1 MKNLSLDAITEKLL
15 PGKRLQAEETV
26 QLSDPVT
33 DTPMYITLEQLRP
46 YDHNPRVARNP
57 MFEDVKNSI
66 RQRGLD
72 QPPQITRRPGDVYVM
87 IHNGG
92 NTRLA
97 ILNELWQ
104 ETRDERFFRI
114 HCLFRPWTDE
124 TSPLIGHLAESDL
137 HGPLSFIERAL
148 AVAKLKSLLESQGPE
163 LSQRDLSRRLT
174 SCGYPISQPQLNR
187 MFMTLEYLLP
197 AIPQALYAGL
207 GKSPIES
214 LISLRSQAERTW
226 NRYLG
231 NPFLF
236 ADLWL
241 KTLGSFDAFPEG
253 FEVDQVRNELLEHM
267 SRALGQTYRMLALEM
282 MERPSDRTEP
292 ALPAPTTRPSTAT
305 ANGDSQLTTTPPV
318 SKPAHRV
325 DAQGSQTETTETPID
340 SSEPQSR
347 VQKIRALI
355 QQQTTLASDQ
365 YSPIAPDATESSA
378 SLNPLDDWRI
388 EPGPNDADQ
397 LRSLITELEQQLA
410 SLAGY
415 ADWLPESSSAAG
427 LLEQSQND
435 DEQHPHVVAVQ
446 WLLNLLRDSPTPM
459 EESRLS
465 FTGWRQ
471 LLLGAHEHD
480 PGPDCE
486 PVPDIMLITL
496 FRLVRYIRH
505 LNDLTRPS
513 HPL

>member
-1 MKNLSLDAITEKLL
+1 MKNLTVEIITEKLL
-15 PGKRLQAEETV
+15 PGARLIAEETI
-26 QLSDPVT
+26 QLSDPVA

-46 YDHNPRVARNP
+46 YDHNPRVVRNP
-57 MFEDVKNSI
+57 MFDDVKNSI
-66 RQRGLD
+66 RQRGLEH
-72 QPPQITRRPGDVYVM
+72 PPQITRRPGNPYFM
-87 IHNGG
+87 IRNGG

-174 SCGYPISQPQLNR
+174 GSGYPISQPQLNR

-197 AIPQALYAGL
+197 AIPQTLYAGL

-214 LISLRSQAERTW
+214 LIGLRSQAERTW

-231 NPFLF
+231 DPFLF

-241 KTLGSFDAFPEG
+241 KTLASFDALPEG
-253 FEVDQVRNELLEHM
+253 FAVEQVRNALLEHM
-267 SRALGQTYRMLALEM
+267 SSALGQTYRMLALEM

-292 ALPAPTTRPSTAT
+292 ALPKPPPRPATAIADGEPQPTTSPR
-305 ANGDSQLTTTPPV
+305 V
-318 SKPAHRV
+318 SKPVHRV
-325 DAQGSQTETTETPID
+325 DALGTQTETTETSTD

-355 QQQTTLASDQ
+355 QQQTTLASVQDP
-365 YSPIAPDATESSA
+365 PITPETNESSA
-378 SLNPLDDWRI
+378 SFKTLDDWRI
-388 EPGPNDADQ
+388 EAGPNDANQ

-410 SLAGY
+410 LLAGC
-415 ADWLPESSSAAG
+415 AGWLPESSSDSG

-435 DEQHPHVVAVQ
+435 DEQHPHAVAVQ
-446 WLLNLLRDSPTPM
+446 VLLNLLRTSPAPM

-471 LLLGAHEHD
+471 LLLGVGEHD
-480 PGPDCE
+480 PSADCE
-486 PVPDIMLITL
+486 PVPDTMLITL
-496 FRLVRYIRH
+496 FRWIRYIRH

-513 HPL
+513 PPL

>member
-1 MKNLSLDAITEKLL
+1 MKNLTVDAITEKLL
-15 PGKRLQAEETV
+15 PGKRLQAEKTA
-26 QLSDPVT
+26 QLSDPVA

-46 YDHNPRVARNP
+46 YDHNPRVVRNP
-57 MFEDVKNSI
+57 MFEYVKNSI
-66 RQRGLD
+66 RQRGLEH
-72 QPPQITRRPGDVYVM
+72 PPQITRRPGNPYFM

-124 TSPLIGHLAESDL
+124 TSPLIGHLTESDL

-174 SCGYPISQPQLNR
+174 GSGYPISQPQLNR

-226 NRYLG
+226 SHYLG

-241 KTLGSFDAFPEG
+241 KTLARFDAFPEG
-253 FEVDQVRNELLEHM
+253 LEVDQVRNELLEHM
-267 SRALGQTYRMLALEM
+267 SSALGQTYRMLALEM

-292 ALPAPTTRPSTAT
+292 ALPAPTTRTFIAIADGEPQRSTT
-305 ANGDSQLTTTPPV
+305 HRV

-325 DAQGSQTETTETPID
+325 EALDSQTETTETSTD

-355 QQQTTLASDQ
+355 QQQTTLASAQDP
-365 YSPIAPDATESSA
+365 PITPEANESSA
-378 SLNPLDDWRI
+378 SFKTLDDWRI
-388 EPGPNDADQ
+388 EAGPNDAGQ
-397 LRSLITELEQQLA
+397 LRLLITELEQRLA
-410 SLAGY
+410 SLAGC
-415 ADWLPESSSAAG
+415 ADWLLESSRDVG

-435 DEQHPHVVAVQ
+435 DEQYPHAVAVQ
-446 WLLNLLRDSPTPM
+446 WLLNLLRGSPAPI

-471 LLLGAHEHD
+471 LLLGVGEHD
-480 PGPDCE
+480 PRADCE
-486 PVPDIMLITL
+486 PVPDTTLITL
-496 FRLVRYIRH
+496 FRWVRYTRH